1 MPDSPAAQ
9 VHRLLLDRAATV
21 SCAESLTGGAL
32 ADALSS
38 TPGASAT
45 FVGAVVSYA
54 TSVKRS
60 LLSVPQALIDSDGV
74 VSAACA
80 SRMATG
86 AQTLLGS
93 SYAVSTTGVAGP
105 DRQEGKPVG
114 LVYVA
119 VAGPST
125 VEVRELNLDGTRT
138 QIRTATVDAAL
149 WMLHEIVGASG

>member
-1 MPDSPAAQ
+1 
-9 VHRLLLDRAATV
+9 
-21 SCAESLTGGAL
+21 
-32 ADALSS
+32 LSS

-60 LLSVPQALIDSDGV
+60 LLSVPQALIDADGV

-80 SRMATG
+80 LQMATG